1 MTRKTD
7 MDAINTQNTF
17 TDAEFLT
24 EFRVVTEKN
33 GLSELVA
40 GKEASFL
47 SLARMMLEFNSHTNI
62 TAITDLPGLI
72 LSHFCD
78 SLTVAGM
85 LPRGAAVADIG
96 CGGGFPTLPLAIARP
111 DISVTAID
119 STAKK
124 LAFVWDA
131 VLGLELCNVLPQC
144 MRAEDGAHS
153 AVYREKFDVVTAR
166 AVSAL
171 PVLAELCLPYLKT
184 SGLFCAMKGPRGAE
198 ELAEARNAVK
208 TLGGTVLETKKVV
221 LEGADGQ
228 APLERM
234 LIIIK
239 KSSPTPDKYP
249 RAYGKIKNKPL

>member
-131 VLGLELCNVLPQC
+131 VRGLGLGNVLPQC

-208 TLGGTVLETKKVV
+208 ILGGTVLDTKKVV

-239 KSSPTPDKYP
+239 KKLTDAGQIPARIRKDK
-249 RAYGKIKNKPL
+249 K